1 MNNYY
6 YSEWD
11 GSQEF
16 EELDSD
22 QLMDELGKQV
32 FSYGNLTDALRAMQ
46 SFGINN
52 QGRQMPNLNQ
62 LLQKLRQMK
71 QDQLSRYNLDSM
83 MDEIKQRLDN
93 ILDTERH
100 GIQNKLDEAEEKARK
115 GGGELISDIQDKLLK
130 NVRDRAAQNL
140 AKLDELPQDT
150 GGRIKGLTDYDFMD
164 DNARSQFNELLD
176 MRKKQAMEQFGKDMV
191 QQLKNMDPESLT
203 RMRNMIES
211 LNQMLEQR
219 MRGEEPDFE
228 GFMQQYGDF
237 FGDNPPRSLDE
248 LIERLQRQIAQ
259 AQSLM
264 DSLSPEIQQEL
275 QELMDSMLDNATKQE
290 MAKMAS
296 YMERLFP
303 SEYLQQRYPFSGDES
318 VSYQEAMKLMETL
331 QKMDD
336 LEEQME
342 FARYDPAM
350 DEIDNDLVKE
360 LMGEEAE
367 KELEAARELIKL
379 LEEAGYISKEDGRY
393 ELTPKGIRKIGHQ
406 ALNNIFSQ
414 LKKDRSGE
422 HNIHRTGMGN
432 EFIEETK
439 QYEFGDDFHIHIQKT
454 VMNSLMREPS
464 FPLKL
469 SVDDFEVMKTEETT
483 RSATVLILDKSL
495 SMFMSGYFDSAKQV
509 AVALESLI
517 KTRFPKDSLYI
528 LTFASRAREI
538 RERNLLF
545 TVRGEQGTN
554 YEDAL
559 KTARKLLSRQNCNN
573 KEIIMITDGEPTA
586 HLEGDL
592 VYFGFP
598 PSMRTLQK
606 TMREVKACTSQR
618 ITINVFMFEHTSF
631 LTPFITQM
639 TKLNKGRVFFANPDN
654 LGKYVM
660 MDYLS
665 NKFKNIG

>member
-1 MNNYY
+1 
-6 YSEWD
+6 
-11 GSQEF
+11 
-16 EELDSD
+16 
-22 QLMDELGKQV
+22 
-32 FSYGNLTDALRAMQ
+32 
-46 SFGINN
+46 
-52 QGRQMPNLNQ
+52 
-62 LLQKLRQMK
+62 
-71 QDQLSRYNLDSM
+71 
-83 MDEIKQRLDN
+83 
-93 ILDTERH
+93 
-100 GIQNKLDEAEEKARK
+100 
-115 GGGELISDIQDKLLK
+115 
-130 NVRDRAAQNL
+130 
-140 AKLDELPQDT
+140 
-150 GGRIKGLTDYDFMD
+150 
-164 DNARSQFNELLD
+164 
-176 MRKKQAMEQFGKDMV
+176 MV
-191 QQLKNMDPESLT
+191 QQLKNMDPESLA

-211 LNQMLEQR
+211 LNQMMEQR
-219 MRGEEPDFE
+219 MRGEEPDFD
-228 GFMQQYGDF
+228 GFMRQFGDF
-237 FGDNPPRSLDE
+237 FGDNPPKNLDE

-264 DSLSPEIQQEL
+264 ESLSPEIQKEL
-275 QELMDSMLDNATKQE
+275 QELMDSMLDNVTKQE
-290 MAKMAS
+290 LARMAS

-303 SEYLQQRYPFSGDES
+303 SDGLQQRYPFSGDES
-318 VSYQEAMKLMETL
+318 VSYEEAMKLMETL

-336 LEEQME
+336 LEEQMQ

-350 DEIDNDLVKE
+350 DEIDNELVKE

-379 LEEAGYISKEDGRY
+379 LEEAGYINKEDGRY

-422 HNIHRTGMGN
+422 HDIHRTGMGN
-432 EFIEETK
+432 EFIEETRK
-439 QYEFGDDFHIHIQKT
+439 YEFGDDFHIHIQKT

-469 SVDDFEVMKTEETT
+469 SVDDFEVLKTEEST

-528 LTFASRAREI
+528 LTFASRASEI
-538 RERNLLF
+538 REKNLLF

-559 KTARKLLSRQNCNN
+559 RTARKLLARQNCNN

-592 VYFGFP
+592 RFP
-598 PSMRTLQK
+598 AKHADTAKNDERS
-606 TMREVKACTSQR
+606 
-618 ITINVFMFEHTSF
+618 
-631 LTPFITQM
+631 
-639 TKLNKGRVFFANPDN
+639 KGLYVPAYND
-654 LGKYVM
+654 KYVHVRTHLIFNAFHHP
-660 MDYLS
+660 DDETQQRQS
-665 NKFKNIG
+665 IFR

>member
-1 MNNYY
+1 M
-6 YSEWD
+6 EQTVVD
-11 GSQEF
+11 
-16 EELDSD
+16 
-22 QLMDELGKQV
+22 M
-32 FSYGNLTDALRAMQ
+32 
-46 SFGINN
+46 
-52 QGRQMPNLNQ
+52 
-62 LLQKLRQMK
+62 
-71 QDQLSRYNLDSM
+71 
-83 MDEIKQRLDN
+83 
-93 ILDTERH
+93 
-100 GIQNKLDEAEEKARK
+100 
-115 GGGELISDIQDKLLK
+115 
-130 NVRDRAAQNL
+130 QNL
-140 AKLDELPQDT
+140 LAK
-150 GGRIKGLTDYDFMD
+150 
-164 DNARSQFNELLD
+164 
-176 MRKKQAMEQFGKDMV
+176 
-191 QQLKNMDPESLT
+191 ESLV
-203 RMRNMIES
+203 I
-211 LNQMLEQR
+211 
-219 MRGEEPDFE
+219 
-228 GFMQQYGDF
+228 
-237 FGDNPPRSLDE
+237 
-248 LIERLQRQIAQ
+248 
-259 AQSLM
+259 
-264 DSLSPEIQQEL
+264 PEAQEL
-275 QELMDSMLDNATKQE
+275 AR
-290 MAKMAS
+290 MAS

-303 SEYLQQRYPFSGDES
+303 SDGLQQRYPFSGDES
-318 VSYQEAMKLMETL
+318 VSYEEAMKLMESL

-342 FARYDPAM
+342 FARYDPGL
-350 DEIDNDLVKE
+350 DEIDNELVKE
-360 LMGEEAE
+360 IMGEEAE

-379 LEEAGYISKEDGRY
+379 LEEAGYINKEDGRY

-422 HNIHRTGMGN
+422 HDIHRTGMGN
-432 EFIEETK
+432 EFIEETRK
-439 QYEFGDDFHIHIQKT
+439 YEFGDDFHIHIQKT

-469 SVDDFEVMKTEETT
+469 SVDDFEVLKTEEST

-517 KTRFPKDSLYI
+517 KTRYPKDSLYI
-528 LTFASRAREI
+528 LTFASRASEI

-545 TVRGEQGTN
+545 NVRGEQGTN

-559 KTARKLLSRQNCNN
+559 RTARNLLARQNCNN

-618 ITINVFMFEHTSF
+618 ITINMFMFEHTSF